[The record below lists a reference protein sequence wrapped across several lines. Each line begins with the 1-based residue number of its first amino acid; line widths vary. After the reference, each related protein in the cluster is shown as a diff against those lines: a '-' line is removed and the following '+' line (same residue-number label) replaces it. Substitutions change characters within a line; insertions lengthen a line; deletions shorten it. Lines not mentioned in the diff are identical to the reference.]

1 MKYLIFLPLFI
12 SAMLMTACSDEAAQL
27 VNGQPAPEFQLQQ
40 LEGGD
45 SNFPADHRNKVVALR
60 FWADWCPFCESEMR
74 ALEPVYQQYRDQ
86 GLVILAVNVRQDRD
100 TAQKFIGKLDISYD
114 VLLDTEGEVARAY
127 GVMGLPTTF
136 FIDGRGVLHTR
147 ILGESTPEVF
157 EQILQEL
164 LK

>member
-1 MKYLIFLPLFI
+1 MKYLSFLFLFI
-12 SAMLMTACSDEAAQL
+12 SAMLMSGCSDETAQL
-27 VNGQPAPEFQLQQ
+27 VNGQPAPGFQLQQ
-40 LEGGD
+40 LKGGD
-45 SNFPADHRNKVVALR
+45 SNFPADYKNKVVALR

-74 ALEPVYQQYRDQ
+74 ALEPVYQKYRDR

-100 TAQKFIGKLDISYD
+100 TAQKFIGKLDISYAA
-114 VLLDTEGEVARAY
+114 LLDTEGEVARTY

-136 FIDGRGVLHTR
+136 FIDGKGVLQKR

>member
-1 MKYLIFLPLFI
+1 MKYLSFLFLFI
-12 SAMLMTACSDEAAQL
+12 SAMLMSGCSDETAQL
-27 VNGQPAPEFQLQQ
+27 VNGQPAPGFQLQQ
-40 LEGGD
+40 LKGGD
-45 SNFPADHRNKVVALR
+45 SNFPADYKNKVVALR

-74 ALEPVYQQYRDQ
+74 ALEPVYQKYRDQ

-100 TAQKFIGKLDISYD
+100 TAQKFIGKLDISYAA
-114 VLLDTEGEVARAY
+114 LLDTEGEVARAY

-136 FIDGRGVLHTR
+136 FIDGEGVLQKR